1 MRSKLAVLRLDL
13 GSLQGTEGS
22 SFLVWVMY
30 KIFIFTKWV
39 DHHPI
44 KVDLENSM
52 FPRCVSCQFP
62 VLNPWSPAITT
73 WSQEDFCAAKGCD
86 EKLDGSKMV
95 KHEMSVFEKN
105 HICMWLIHLWRGD
118 IIWCNHNALPQTRF
132 LVDCSIR
139 PCAARCL
146 LLPLKWFGIQ
156 QHCFFLGN
164 QSCMQCQ
171 SPVVSGPIRAEFE
184 LQRLSWPLKRSGSR
198 SSCLAKMMI
207 ESPEVPGWKKIRQQ

>member
-1 MRSKLAVLRLDL
+1 MVPRHHDLKPGGLLCCQRLR
-13 GSLQGTEGS
+13 
-22 SFLVWVMY
+22 W
-30 KIFIFTKWV
+30 
-39 DHHPI
+39 
-44 KVDLENSM
+44 KVGWIENGE
-52 FPRCVSCQFP
+52 
-62 VLNPWSPAITT
+62 T
-73 WSQEDFCAAKGCD
+73 WD
-86 EKLDGSKMV
+86 ECIC
-95 KHEMSVFEKN
+95 KN

-118 IIWCNHNALPQTRF
+118 TIWCNHNALPQTRF

-164 QSCMQCQ
+164 QSCMQRQ